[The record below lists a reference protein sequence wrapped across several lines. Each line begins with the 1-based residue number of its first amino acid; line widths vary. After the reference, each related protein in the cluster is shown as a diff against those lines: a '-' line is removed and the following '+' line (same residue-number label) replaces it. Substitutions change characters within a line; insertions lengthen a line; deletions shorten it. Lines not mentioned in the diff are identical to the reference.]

1 MKMIVVSHGGFAK
14 GIVESVQMLSGPQ
27 EDLKAFG
34 LMPEQTVNDLTD
46 ELEEELKSTPADQEV
61 LFCTDLYHGSPFNA
75 VVSLMRDYKFE
86 HLTGI
91 NLPLLL
97 DMVLSRYSGKS
108 AAQMCEDAARQAGD
122 TVMNVSQLFQNAE
135 CDGDEEED

>member
-1 MKMIVVSHGGFAK
+1 MKLILVSHGGFAK
-14 GIVESVQMLSGPQ
+14 GIAESVQMLAGPQ

-34 LMPEQTVNDLTD
+34 LYPHQQVTD
-46 ELEEELKSTPADQEV
+46 LEEQLRNELAATDPAEEV
-61 LFCTDLYHGSPFNA
+61 LFLTDLYHGSPFNA

-97 DMVLSRYSGKS
+97 DVVLSRYTGKS
-108 AAQMCEDAARQAGD
+108 ARAMCEDVVKMAPE
-122 TVMNVSQLFQNAE
+122 TVMDVNAYIDAQNE
-135 CDGDEEED
+135 DDEEEE